1 MLPSWIMLSSL
12 NGHVYEYIKEYAQTD
27 ESKISLPPYDVDL
40 KKSNKFL
47 AEESIEMIRSIRY
60 LHGLGSEEISKL
72 ASELIEKYSSDDNSS
87 DHVQSV

>member
-1 MLPSWIMLSSL
+1 MSSL
-12 NGHVYEYIKEYAQTD
+12 YGPVYEYIKEYSQID

-40 KKSNKFL
+40 KKSNTFL
-47 AEESIEMIRSIRY
+47 AKESIEMIRSIRY
-60 LHGLGSEEISKL
+60 LYGLGNEEVSKE